1 MVRAHAIVEVR
12 TTASGAPWRMRWR
25 GRWHVVHTVVAH
37 WVEMP
42 PWWSAPVFGVQQQH
56 MWRVVLSAESA
67 RVERARVEKEWVE
80 KNLEKNHEQNLIAV
94 DLMVRDAVWRVVAI
108 VD

>member
-1 MVRAHAIVEVR
+1 MVRTHAVVQVR
-12 TTASGAPWRMRWR
+12 TTASGAPQRVRWR
-25 GRWHVVHTVVAH
+25 RRWHAVHTVVAH
-37 WVEMP
+37 WVEIS
-42 PWWSAPVFGVQQQH
+42 PWWSTPVFGVQQQH
-56 MWRVVLSAESA
+56 LWRVVLSADIESA

-80 KNLEKNHEQNLIAV
+80 KEWVEKNLIAV

>member
-1 MVRAHAIVEVR
+1 MKGWEAMVRTHAVVQVR
-12 TTASGAPWRMRWR
+12 TTASGAPQRVRWR
-25 GRWHVVHTVVAH
+25 RRWHAVHTVVAH
-37 WVEMP
+37 WVEIS
-42 PWWSAPVFGVQQQH
+42 PWWSTPVFGVQQQH
-56 MWRVVLSAESA
+56 LWRVVLSADIESA

-80 KNLEKNHEQNLIAV
+80 KNLIAV